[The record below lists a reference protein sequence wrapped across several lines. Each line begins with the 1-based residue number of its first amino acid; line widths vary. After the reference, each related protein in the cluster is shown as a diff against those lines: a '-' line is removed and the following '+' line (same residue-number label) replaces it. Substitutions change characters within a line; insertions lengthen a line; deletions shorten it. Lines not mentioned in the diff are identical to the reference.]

1 MSDIREVVADGR
13 CGWGIVSFSDTLP
26 LGEKR
31 SCTKFAGL
39 PHFMRLTSS
48 LSAGVFQRS
57 EANTIHPP
65 AAYVAAP
72 PDVAS
77 LSGDFWRGGLNE
89 GSPQNF
95 ADPGERSDIV
105 RC

>member
-1 MSDIREVVADGR
+1 MTYGR
-13 CGWGIVSFSDTLP
+13 LW
-26 LGEKR
+26 
-31 SCTKFAGL
+31 
-39 PHFMRLTSS
+39 
-48 LSAGVFQRS
+48 Q
-57 EANTIHPP
+57 P